1 MRPRT
6 RSLFSASL
14 LVPPLA
20 ALLAAAP
27 AARADV
33 TVAFVGDMTANPG
46 ARAVV
51 ELIGDRDVD
60 LFVALGDLGYYP
72 EGAVGAERWTSMVD
86 EVLGEDFPV
95 LLVVGNHED
104 LDWHLYARWQ
114 RERLAALPELDCDGE
129 TGVKAL
135 CTFRGVS
142 IVQAA
147 PGIGEVD
154 GVAPEDGYPEFIGT
168 SLADDANPWR
178 ICAWHKNQRAMQIG
192 AKGDET
198 GWEVYQACLRSGAI
212 VATAHEH
219 TYSRTF
225 LMDDFETQ
233 SVAHRNDHLEI
244 APGRSFAFVSGLG
257 GHSVRAQQSD
267 GHWWASRYSSDQ
279 GASYG
284 ALFCT
289 FGDAEASC
297 RFEDIAGAVPDAFT
311 LRSAFADEPEAAP
324 ETPGPTPVPPVARV
338 PEPVTAP
345 VSVPAPVTVPA
356 PDPDPDPDPGA
367 VATAEDVA
375 AEDRARRGGG
385 AAGIWIALLVTA
397 VRARRRPGRRS
408 DHLCL
413 HERPELLER
422 THVSQLHGGESAR
435 FEQLREGGSIHYPA
449 SRPVGAIDVRARR
462 GARRRRRREH
472 RVSETLEQR

>member
-1 MRPRT
+1 MRPRA
-6 RSLFSASL
+6 RSILSAL
-14 LVPPLA
+14 PLA
-20 ALLAAAP
+20 ALLSAVP
-27 AARADV
+27 AAHADV

-51 ELIGDRDVD
+51 ELIGNRNVD

-114 RERLAALPELDCDGE
+114 RERLAALTELACEGE

-154 GVAPEDGYPEFIGT
+154 GVAPEDGYPEFVET
-168 SLADDANPWR
+168 SFANDANPWR

-192 AKGDET
+192 ANRDET
-198 GWEVYQACLRSGAI
+198 GWQVYQACLRSGAI

-233 SVAHRNDHLEI
+233 SIAHRSDHLEI

-257 GHSVRAQQSD
+257 GHSVRPQQSD
-267 GHWWASRYSSDQ
+267 GDWWASRYSADQ

-311 LRSAFADEPEAAP
+311 MRTAFAAEPEAAS
-324 ETPGPTPVPPVARV
+324 EAPGPTPVPPV
-338 PEPVTAP
+338 
-345 VSVPAPVTVPA
+345 VPA
-356 PDPDPDPDPGA
+356 PDPAPISAPFPVPDRVPVGPSA
-367 VATAEDVA
+367 PAPVAGPTPEEAGDVA
-375 AEDRARRGGG
+375 GRERGGSGGG
-385 AAGIWIALLVTA
+385 AAGVWTALLA
-397 VRARRRPGRRS
+397 LAAFARRRGGPRPGR
-408 DHLCL
+408 
-413 HERPELLER
+413 
-422 THVSQLHGGESAR
+422 
-435 FEQLREGGSIHYPA
+435 
-449 SRPVGAIDVRARR
+449 
-462 GARRRRRREH
+462 
-472 RVSETLEQR
+472 

>member
-6 RSLFSASL
+6 RSLFSASS

-86 EVLGEDFPV
+86 EILGEDFPV

-154 GVAPEDGYPEFIGT
+154 GVAPEDGYPGFVET
-168 SLADDANPWR
+168 SFANDANPWR

-233 SVAHRNDHLEI
+233 GVAHRNDHLEI

-289 FGDAEASC
+289 FGDARASC

-311 LRSAFADEPEAAP
+311 LETAFATETAEPAVESEA
-324 ETPGPTPVPPVARV
+324 TPGPTPVPPVTRV
-338 PEPVTAP
+338 PD
-345 VSVPAPVTVPA
+345 PVTVPVPGSG
-356 PDPDPDPDPGA
+356 PDPTSTGET
-367 VATAEDVA
+367 VAGEDGGP
-375 AEDRARRGGG
+375 GGG
-385 AAGIWIALLVTA
+385 GVAGIWIVLLGTA
-397 VRARRRPGRRS
+397 VLPVRGPGAKSWRR
-408 DHLCL
+408 HL
-413 HERPELLER
+413 
-422 THVSQLHGGESAR
+422 
-435 FEQLREGGSIHYPA
+435 
-449 SRPVGAIDVRARR
+449 SRPSGSTNGSDR
-462 GARRRRRREH
+462 GGFAA
-472 RVSETLEQR
+472 S